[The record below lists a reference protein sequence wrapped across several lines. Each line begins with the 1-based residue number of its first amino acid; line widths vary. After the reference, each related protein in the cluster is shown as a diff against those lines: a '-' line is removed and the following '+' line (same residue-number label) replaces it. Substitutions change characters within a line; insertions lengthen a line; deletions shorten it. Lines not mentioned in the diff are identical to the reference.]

1 LLFFRILTGLGR
13 QACIRVKTDGNSGQ
27 MSVDHLKQLLST
39 QEGSP
44 VVLVAT
50 YGTDITGAVDN
61 IQEISQ
67 LCEQHKMWLHVDG
80 NHAGPYI
87 FSKTL
92 KDPCLHLADSF
103 SLGGS
108 LLPVPECCTVL
119 VTKWEGTFKKVL
131 VFSTEKY
138 NQQRCFHS
146 FDRFHTDICNN

>member
-1 LLFFRILTGLGR
+1 MLFFRILTGLGR

-61 IQEISQ
+61 IQ
-67 LCEQHKMWLHVDG
+67 
-80 NHAGPYI
+80 AGPYI